1 MTKTTKTIIHVF
13 LPQGFA
19 DWEVGLAMAYLNQH
33 PHQFMPTPYTL
44 RTVAETRD
52 PVRSMGGLTLLPD
65 LTLDEVQASGSALLI
80 LPGGTSWDAEG
91 NAAGTS
97 AAGAKARAFAQ
108 AGVPVAA
115 ICGGTAGLARAGLLD
130 DRRHT
135 SNAAEYL
142 VATGYK
148 GAALYEEAP
157 VVRDRGVITAASTAP
172 VAFALAIFEALN
184 LYTPEVRAAW
194 SGLFSTGEA
203 RHYHALVA
211 ALKAPSGRGN

>member
-1 MTKTTKTIIHVF
+1 MTKTIIHVY

-33 PHQFMPTPYTL
+33 PHQFMPTPYSL
-44 RTVAETRD
+44 RTVGETRD

-80 LPGGTSWDAEG
+80 LPGGTSWDAGG
-91 NAAGTS
+91 NAA
-97 AAGAKARAFAQ
+97 AAKKAQAFVT

-142 VATGYK
+142 AATDYK
-148 GAALYEEAP
+148 GAAFYEEVP
-157 VVRDRGVITAASTAP
+157 VVCDRGIITAASTAP
-172 VAFALAIFEALN
+172 VEFALAIFETLN
-184 LYTPEVRAAW
+184 LYTPKVRAAW
-194 SGLFSTGEA
+194 FGLFSTGEA

-211 ALKAPSGRGN
+211 ALKAPGADAQA